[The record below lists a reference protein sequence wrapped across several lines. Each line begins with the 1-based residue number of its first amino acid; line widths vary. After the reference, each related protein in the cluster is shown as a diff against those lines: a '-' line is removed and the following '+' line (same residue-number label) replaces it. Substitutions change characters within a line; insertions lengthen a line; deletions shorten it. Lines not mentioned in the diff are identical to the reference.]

1 MKQYIVDAFT
11 TQQFKGNPAAV
22 CVLENDIP
30 DELMQKIAIENNLSE
45 TAFVKKEGQAYRL
58 RWFTPGCEVSLCG
71 HATLATSF
79 VLANFYEKEADTF
92 VYETLSGKITV
103 KRNGELFQLDMPAQ
117 KVCMV
122 FDKDG
127 LCKEDTREKNE
138 VIYDLEELVKK
149 TCNVTRLNPQEIY
162 TTCDVVCVLENE
174 KEVYEFQPDYE
185 AIASIEE
192 GEGLIITA
200 PSEKYDFVSRTFY
213 PKEAINEDPVCGS
226 AHCSLVPYWSERLGK
241 KELRAYQASARGGE
255 LFCED
260 KGERIIV
267 SGRAVL
273 YSVAEIFVNNC

>member
-79 VLANFYEKEADTF
+79 VLANFYEKEADMF

-117 KVCMV
+117 SIVMISPS
-122 FDKDG
+122 
-127 LCKEDTREKNE
+127 EKTLAAVGQRPIE
-138 VIYDLEELVKK
+138 
-149 TCNVTRLNPQEIY
+149 TFF
-162 TTCDVVCVLENE
+162 TCDVVCVLE
-174 KEVYEFQPDYE
+174 KEEDVYNFQPDYE
-185 AIASIEE
+185 AIALIEE

-200 PSEKYDFVSRTFY
+200 PSEKYDFVSRCFY
-213 PKEAINEDPVCGS
+213 PKEAINEDPVTGS

-241 KELRAYQASARGGE
+241 KKLRAYQASARGGE

-260 KGERIIV
+260 KGERILV
-267 SGRAVL
+267 SGSAVL
-273 YSVAEIFVNNC
+273 YSVGELHNVC